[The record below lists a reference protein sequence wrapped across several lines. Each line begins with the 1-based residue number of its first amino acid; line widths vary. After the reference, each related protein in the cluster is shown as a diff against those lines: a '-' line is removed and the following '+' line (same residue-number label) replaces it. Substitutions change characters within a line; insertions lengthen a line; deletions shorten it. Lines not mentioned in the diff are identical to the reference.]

1 MRRLFGSINS
11 LAIRRYYSNTTTQE
25 VRSLFN
31 LFPKSFPNNG
41 PPRDSFLIDS
51 RQLRREF
58 RTLQSEHHPD
68 IVMGSAALAS
78 EGKTQQNGIQNGVS
92 DKYSALLNK
101 AYSTLSNPYS
111 RLAHFIE
118 LHHPD
123 HLDISRDDTSKQ
135 LISHFQGSSTS
146 NANHYQEVLLVVL
159 EAHETLEFA
168 SNEQD
173 LEELEQENDERISQ
187 GEHIVEKL
195 LKEQHP
201 PNWDLLMMEAIK
213 LKYWM
218 NIKTG
223 IRDWEPGKP
232 VQLTH

>member
-1 MRRLFGSINS
+1 MRRIFGSLNRF
-11 LAIRRYYSNTTTQE
+11 AVRRYYSNTAAQE
-25 VRSLFN
+25 VRSLFK
-31 LFPKSFPNNG
+31 LFPKSFPNDG
-41 PPRDSFLIDS
+41 PPKDSFLVDA
-51 RQLRREF
+51 RRLRREF

-78 EGKTQQNGIQNGVS
+78 EGKTQQNGVS

-101 AYSTLSNPYS
+101 AYSTISNPYS
-111 RLAHFIE
+111 RLVHFIE

-135 LISHFQGSSTS
+135 LIAHFQESSTS
-146 NANHYQEVLLVVL
+146 NASHYQDVLMVVL

-187 GEHIVEKL
+187 GEHIVENL
-195 LKEQHP
+195 LQEQQP